1 MVAVIVFETAL
12 LGGIVGKPVILTV
25 DDDDDPEVSRA
36 VERDLRRRCACEY
49 RVSRASSG
57 DSGLETPGSSSGG
70 DQRMSRMTGVEFLEQ
85 ASKLFPEQR
94 VLS

>member
-1 MVAVIVFETAL
+1 MVVVTVFETAL

-25 DDDDDPEVSRA
+25 DDDPEVSRA

-49 RVSRASSG
+49 RVLRASSG
-57 DSGLETPGSSSGG
+57 GSALETPGSSSGG